1 MAQRTKQRL
10 DDVKLT
16 LQRLQR
22 ITSDSS
28 DGGEPVAESSAPM
41 GAISRAAL
49 VWGERA
55 ASAAR
60 PYPNRAPLLIAIGLG
75 GVLAAGAAGYALW
88 WQTTPSE
95 FVEAGKTT
103 AAVAVNQPERRVG
116 IADGQTERPAGIAS
130 GEPAKPAEISGG
142 QPDRTAAI
150 PADDTPDKT
159 APLPAE
165 TPARPVIR
173 EAPQPGITRAT
184 SEAQELIDVGKVAS
198 ARRVLADVAM
208 QSPEAA
214 LLLARSYDPNF
225 LRLVASPDATADAK
239 EAERWYR
246 AWHEIASQKGL
257 VMEMDRLE
265 RIIKAM
271 K

>member
-1 MAQRTKQRL
+1 MRMAQRTKQRL

-28 DGGEPVAESSAPM
+28 DGGEPVAESPATM
-41 GAISRAAL
+41 GAIGRAAL
-49 VWGERA
+49 VWGEPA
-55 ASAAR
+55 ASEAR
-60 PYPNRAPLLIAIGLG
+60 PHQNRAPLLMAIGLG
-75 GVLAAGAAGYALW
+75 GALAAGAAGYALW
-88 WQTTPSE
+88 RTTPSE
-95 FVEAGKTT
+95 LVEST
-103 AAVAVNQPERRVG
+103 AAVAVNRPDGRVG
-116 IADGQTERPAGIAS
+116 MAEAQADRPTATAS
-130 GEPAKPAEISGG
+130 GEPVKSAEISGG
-142 QPDRTAAI
+142 QPDKTAAI
-150 PADDTPDKT
+150 PADDTPGQT
-159 APLPAE
+159 AALPAE

-173 EAPQPGITRAT
+173 EAPQPSIARAT
-184 SEAQELIDVGKVAS
+184 SEAQQLIDLGKVAS
-198 ARRVLADVAM
+198 ARRVLADVAT

-214 LLLARSYDPNF
+214 LMLARSYDPNF